1 MKKFIL
7 PLLVLLFVGSIMAV
21 ESEPSEVVGYVKY
34 DCVAGL
40 NYIALPMESG
50 YTWASEFADTYVG
63 SFDALSYWDNAT
75 QQWVGAI
82 DLGYWEGDF
91 AIEPGAVL
99 MVNAIASLSA
109 YSIGDMPAE
118 NASYS
123 LLPGLNSL
131 MIPLNKSS
139 ITMASILADTEI
151 GYGSLDAISYWDNA
165 SQQWVGAIDLGYWEG
180 DFATT
185 IGMPLFVNSL
195 ITGVWPEG
203 PRSFESGLSK
213 SAKK

>member
-7 PLLVLLFVGSIMAV
+7 PLLLLLFVGSSMAV
-21 ESEPSEVVGYVKY
+21 ESEPSAVVGYVKY

-40 NYIALPMESG
+40 KYIALPMESG

-91 AIEPGAVL
+91 A
-99 MVNAIASLSA
+99 
-109 YSIGDMPAE
+109 
-118 NASYS
+118 
-123 LLPGLNSL
+123 
-131 MIPLNKSS
+131 
-139 ITMASILADTEI
+139 
-151 GYGSLDAISYWDNA
+151 
-165 SQQWVGAIDLGYWEG
+165 
-180 DFATT
+180 TT